1 MRYFRSSH
9 FCTCSIGSFGFMY
22 YKNFRITKSAIG
34 VVELCCL
41 KEKNVRLLAC
51 Y

>member
-1 MRYFRSSH
+1 
-9 FCTCSIGSFGFMY
+9 MY
-22 YKNFRITKSAIG
+22 HNNFRLTKPANG

-41 KEKNVRLLAC
+41 KDENVRLLAC